1 MTGGGLR
8 IGEEDVM
15 SDGGA
20 EVGIHGGVTIMSLCT
35 NVLTLSKGETVSC
48 MALVVYEF
56 IHINDVQITGNKSFY
71 VKGLLK
77 IRKRKYIQAKVEFR
91 YCLDVHRKDF
101 IPLVFP

>member
-35 NVLTLSKGETVSC
+35 NVPTFFQRPHVLFLT
-48 MALVVYEF
+48 EF
-56 IHINDVQITGNKSFY
+56 FSQDLY
-71 VKGLLK
+71 
-77 IRKRKYIQAKVEFR
+77 
-91 YCLDVHRKDF
+91 
-101 IPLVFP
+101 